1 MKITLFKQ
9 DNDISYIIKV
19 NIPVITKEYA
29 KEIKECVTNNYY
41 EYNFI
46 NLGLWLKEKD
56 YNNLPKNVYNFD
68 ISFNDVMKIYNEIE
82 LILTK

>member
-9 DNDISYIIKV
+9 DNNISYTIKV

-29 KEIKECVTNNYY
+29 KEIKECVINNYY
-41 EYNFI
+41 EYNFT
-46 NLGLWLKEKD
+46 NLGLWLREKD
-56 YNNLPKNVYNFD
+56 YNNLSKDVYNFD
-68 ISFNDVMKIYNEIE
+68 ISFNDVMKVYNEIE